1 MTDSRPDAD
10 PLLALLDRER
20 AHLLAEVARVP
31 RARQGETI
39 VAGRWS
45 VAEVVEHVARVE
57 RGVVRMLEA
66 GRAGTLRPTATPP
79 LGAPLPDAMIA
90 LLRDRTS
97 PLEAPER
104 VRPTGTATPEEA
116 LEGLAQARAALLDAY
131 RTTTDEVLDGAA
143 YPHPFLGPLTLRA
156 WLEMSAHHD
165 ARHAAQVAELAAA
178 AAGDASR
185 AASEPADQPHR
196 DPVA

>member
-1 MTDSRPDAD
+1 MTASRPDAD
-10 PLLALLDRER
+10 PLLALLDGER
-20 AHLLAEVARVP
+20 ARLLAEVARVP
-31 RARQGETI
+31 RSRQGEAI
-39 VAGRWS
+39 VPGRWS
-45 VAEVVEHVARVE
+45 AAEIVEHVARVE

-66 GRAGTLRPTATPP
+66 GRAGTLRAAATPP
-79 LGAPLPDAMIA
+79 IGAPLPDAMIA

-104 VRPTGTATPEEA
+104 VRPIGTATPEEA
-116 LEGLAQARAALLDAY
+116 LEQLVQARTALLDVY
-131 RTTTDEVLDGAA
+131 RTTTDEVLDDAA

-178 AAGDASR
+178 AGDSSRASSASASHPHLDGDA
-185 AASEPADQPHR
+185 
-196 DPVA
+196 